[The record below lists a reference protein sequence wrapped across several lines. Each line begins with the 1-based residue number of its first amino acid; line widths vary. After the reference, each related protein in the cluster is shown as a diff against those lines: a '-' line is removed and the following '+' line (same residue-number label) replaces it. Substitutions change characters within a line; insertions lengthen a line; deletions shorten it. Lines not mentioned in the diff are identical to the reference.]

1 MHDKLI
7 IARVL
12 LIIMQ
17 MLVFGNQL
25 VKKDS
30 LPLKLIPSLK
40 KLFPLIEFI
49 ELDGIENLEKYGRR
63 LYILDTV
70 EGIKKP
76 CIIHIADIQK
86 QKVLSM
92 HDCDLGFNLL
102 LLKKIGKIDDAV
114 IVGIPMRISKK
125 AACEKVSRIIAG
137 LKA

>member
-1 MHDKLI
+1 
-7 IARVL
+7 
-12 LIIMQ
+12 MQ
-17 MLVFGNQL
+17 ILVFGNQL

-30 LPLKLIPSLK
+30 LPIKLIPPLK

-70 EGIKKP
+70 EGIKEP
-76 CIIHIADIQK
+76 CIIHISDIRK

-114 IVGIPMRISKK
+114 IVGIPMKITRK
-125 AACEKVSRIIAG
+125 AALEKVKSLIESI
-137 LKA
+137 KSQ